1 MNEET
6 QHLYFYTAPGGEH
19 CVTSNEILAHARAK
33 EGSSIIVKQIN

>member
-6 QHLYFYTAPGGEH
+6 EFLYFYTAPSGDN
-19 CVTSNEILAHARAK
+19 CVTSNEILAHSRAK